1 MVKNLPA
8 NRRRRLGF
16 HPWVEKIPWRRER
29 QPTPVFWPR
38 ESTRSQRVRHDW
50 ATFIPFMFTYS
61 AKRHWHVCCFKS
73 YARSVGVPG
82 GSGGKESA
90 CNAGDLGLIPGGK
103 MPWRREWLPTP
114 ILLSREL
121 HGQRRLASYSAWD
134 SQELDTTEQLT
145 LPPFLLDRSVRV
157 QSPSSQKN
165 LRSCSRDKI
174 AKKVSLMQL
183 AWKGSTDHPSK
194 ISCWVYVFSLL
205 HFMTQGLEKSLS
217 LS

>member
-1 MVKNLPA
+1 
-8 NRRRRLGF
+8 
-16 HPWVEKIPWRRER
+16 
-29 QPTPVFWPR
+29 
-38 ESTRSQRVRHDW
+38 
-50 ATFIPFMFTYS
+50 MFTYS

-90 CNAGDLGLIPGGK
+90 CSAGDLGLIPGGK

-121 HGQRRLASYSAWD
+121 HGQRCLASYSPWD

-194 ISCWVYVFSLL
+194 ISCWVCMCLVCFILWLRDWRSPSRYPR
-205 HFMTQGLEKSLS
+205 LS
-217 LS
+217 PHYTDHHIYHAAL